1 MNNHLLDNLQALNL
15 LYQSRMNFPHLSQL
29 NPTASMLT
37 GLQNP
42 LTSHS
47 PSQPLPFNNATS
59 PLLLKKPFTTGPQ
72 TDPNMLLFNM
82 YYKNVQAELLKSQ
95 MASMKQQF
103 EVGSNP
109 FCGNPVAKEIVND
122 VKIMANEPLR
132 VLPRPSYDS
141 EITLEFHIKHIVN
154 FLIMNF
160 GRINQRDLEAERQKY
175 EFDQSLT
182 QVFDALVSKYS
193 ATTKTKEEMIKY
205 VLRKAL
211 KHIKDKAREGTR
223 RSEKEASRSFCQK
236 YFSTTKEEI
245 QKLGVDIEDEEELL
259 KLLLPFKKTSKNK
272 TMNANFLAK
281 LFASE
286 EFCGDYCS
294 YLNAFEKDADIDN
307 NSKVKKF
314 VTFILSCVKS
324 KKINSIMNYKRVPWL
339 KIWLINTKNVGL
351 QLMKEKNGGKTV
363 QKKKVKCEYEGLSDH
378 ETTGSECKV
387 EVSSSHECS

>member
-1 MNNHLLDNLQALNL
+1 MNNPLLDNLQALNL

-29 NPTASMLT
+29 NPSAAIFN
-37 GLQNP
+37 GLQSS
-42 LTSHS
+42 LTAHS

-59 PLLLKKPFTTGPQ
+59 PLLKKPFTTGPS
-72 TDPNMLLFNM
+72 TDTNMLLFNM

-95 MASMKQQF
+95 MASLKQF

-109 FCGNPVAKEIVND
+109 FCGNPVAKEMVNET
-122 VKIMANEPLR
+122 KLLTAEPLR
-132 VLPRPSYDS
+132 VLPRPTYDS

-154 FLIMNF
+154 FLIQNF
-160 GRINQRDLEAERQKY
+160 GRINQRDLDCERQKY
-175 EFDQSLT
+175 EFDQSLV
-182 QVFDALVSKYS
+182 QVFDTLVSKYS

-211 KHIKDKAREGTR
+211 KNIKDKAKEGTR
-223 RSEKEASRSFCQK
+223 RSEKEASKSFCQK
-236 YFSTTKEEI
+236 YFNSSKEEI
-245 QKLGVDIEDEEELL
+245 QKLGVDIEDDEELL

-286 EFCGDYCS
+286 EFCGDYEL
-294 YLNAFEKDADIDN
+294 YLSTFEKDADIDN

-351 QLMKEKNGGKTV
+351 QLMKEKNGGKTH
-363 QKKKVKCEYEGLSDH
+363 QKKKVKLEYDGLSDH

>member
-1 MNNHLLDNLQALNL
+1 MNNPLLDNLQALNL

-29 NPTASMLT
+29 NPSAAIFN
-37 GLQNP
+37 GLQSS
-42 LTSHS
+42 LTAHS

-59 PLLLKKPFTTGPQ
+59 PLLKKPFPNGPTTD
-72 TDPNMLLFNM
+72 TNMLLFNM

-95 MASMKQQF
+95 MASFKTF

-109 FCGNPVAKEIVND
+109 FCGNPVAKEVVND
-122 VKIMANEPLR
+122 SKLLTNEPLR

-154 FLIMNF
+154 FLIQNF

-175 EFDQSLT
+175 EFDHSLI
-182 QVFDALVSKYS
+182 QVFDTLVSKYS

-211 KHIKDKAREGTR
+211 KNIKDKVKEGNR
-223 RSEKEASRSFCQK
+223 RTEKEASRSFCQK
-236 YFSTTKEEI
+236 YFNSSKDEI
-245 QKLGVDIEDEEELL
+245 QKLGVDVEDDEELL

-272 TMNANFLAK
+272 TMNANFLGK

-286 EFCGDYCS
+286 EFSGDYEL
-294 YLNAFEKDADIDN
+294 YLQAFEKDADIDN

-351 QLMKEKNGGKTV
+351 QLMKEKNGGKSTH
-363 QKKKVKCEYEGLSDH
+363 QKKKVKLEYDSISDH
-378 ETTGSECKV
+378 DTTGSECKV